1 MKSFM
6 EINSKQIKYFIN
18 DQIRNLIINIVT
30 NEYNEYSEL

>member
-1 MKSFM
+1 M